1 MAGGLRTR
9 TRRIIRRGPALRMV
23 PGIAQ
28 RVIRPFPPWRRRV
41 VRQAGPQI
49 DTCRKNVD
57 MAAAV
62 GVTVQHRAVGQPAD
76 IQPRHH
82 CALEVIQHRI
92 DLRVAGLVFERP
104 RDNTA
109 AIPPRKGESIT
120 DGRDH
125 GRVAAKHADLGA
137 GLAAG
142 IAFAEQIANRVGNA
156 TATVREP
163 FRQHGSA
170 SGCDDCAT
178 VTVVISASS

>member
-1 MAGGLRTR
+1 M
-9 TRRIIRRGPALRMV
+9 
-23 PGIAQ
+23 
-28 RVIRPFPPWRRRV
+28 
-41 VRQAGPQI
+41 
-49 DTCRKNVD
+49 
-57 MAAAV
+57 
-62 GVTVQHRAVGQPAD
+62 QHRGVGQPAD

-82 CALEVIQHRI
+82 RALEVIQHRI

-120 DGRDH
+120 DGRNH
-125 GRVAAKHADLGA
+125 GRIAAKHADLGA
-137 GLAAG
+137 SLAAG